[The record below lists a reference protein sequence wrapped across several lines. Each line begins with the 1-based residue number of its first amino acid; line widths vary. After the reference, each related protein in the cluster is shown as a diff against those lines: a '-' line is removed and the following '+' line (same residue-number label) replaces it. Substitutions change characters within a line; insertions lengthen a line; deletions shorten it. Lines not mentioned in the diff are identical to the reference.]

1 MSRASNLEARRPG
14 PTITC
19 RVAVLAGLIVCTTA
33 LAGCREDFLDRRDTV
48 TLGVGEANAHNKAV
62 QTRDPWPPVASA
74 RNSTT
79 RGDQVQK
86 VQEEFIK
93 RDRYDQSRGN
103 GRSAIKEQ

>member
-1 MSRASNLEARRPG
+1 MSRASKVYSRGPNFVTRRR
-14 PTITC
+14 I
-19 RVAVLAGLIVCTTA
+19 AVLAGLVVCATA

-74 RNSTT
+74 RHSTT

-86 VQEEFIK
+86 VQDEFIK
-93 RDRYDQSRGN
+93 RERYDQSRGN